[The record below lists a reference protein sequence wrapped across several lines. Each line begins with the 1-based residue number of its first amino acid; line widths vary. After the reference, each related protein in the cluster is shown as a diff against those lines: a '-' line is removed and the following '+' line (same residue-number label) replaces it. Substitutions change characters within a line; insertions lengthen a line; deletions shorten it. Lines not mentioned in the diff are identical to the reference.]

1 MKFYLNDRIYFEI
14 KYDFDITKYI
24 NGDVEIIFFND
35 GNEIFSYETALKYFV
50 EELIV
55 ILESLLMR
63 EDVTQ
68 YSSATDISQNYIN
81 FLKAESDTDFL
92 NLQWKT
98 FIDLSENGFMGFL
111 FWEDSGAYCQV
122 GKVNIIKKFVTSEYS
137 ELDYENPVVIV
148 KQKVEEEVLNAW
160 LQNLKEMDK
169 KIGSRIR

>member
-98 FIDLSENGFMGFL
+98 FIDLSENGFMAFL
-111 FWEDSGAYCQV
+111 FWEDSCFYCQV
-122 GKVNIIKKFVTSEYS
+122 GKVDIIKKFVNSEYS
-137 ELDYENPVVIV
+137 ELDYKNPVTII
-148 KQKVEEEVLNAW
+148 KQKIEEEVLNTW
-160 LQNLKEMDK
+160 LQKLKEIDK
-169 KIGSRIR
+169 KIGSRIG